1 LKDARPAVNVPALS
15 DPGSYH
21 RGQVFETD
29 RALYIACVDHVEYHL
44 DDVAPFYCFIRIKK
58 VEHIVVVN
66 VSRSHYEFKGRLNAV
81 ILERSVAL
89 LVPPFGPATT
99 TLGTVRCGISTI
111 HAFILVIAEP

>member
-1 LKDARPAVNVPALS
+1 MKDARPTVNVSALS
-15 DPGSYH
+15 DSWSYH
-21 RGQVFETD
+21 RGQVFEAD
-29 RALYIACVDHVEYHL
+29 RALDVNSVDHVEYHL

-66 VSRSHYEFKGRLNAV
+66 VSRSNYEFEGRLNTV
-81 ILERSVAL
+81 IFERSVAL

-111 HAFILVIAEP
+111 NAFILMIGEP

>member
-1 LKDARPAVNVPALS
+1 MPTLS

-29 RALYIACVDHVEYHL
+29 RALNVACVDHVEYHL
-44 DDVAPFYCFIRIKK
+44 NDIAPFYSFIRIKK

-66 VSRSHYEFKGRLNAV
+66 VSRSHYEFEGRLNAV
-81 ILERSVAL
+81 IFERSVAL

-99 TLGTVRCGISTI
+99 TLGTI
-111 HAFILVIAEP
+111 

>member
-1 LKDARPAVNVPALS
+1 LKDAWPAVNVSTLS

-29 RALYIACVDHVEYHL
+29 GALDVTCVDHVEYHL
-44 DDVAPFYCFIRIKK
+44 DDVTPFYSFIRIKK

-66 VSRSHYEFKGRLNAV
+66 VSRSHNEFEGRLNTV

-89 LVPPFGPATT
+89 IVPPFGPAIT
-99 TLGTVRCGISTI
+99 TL
-111 HAFILVIAEP
+111 